1 MDVTLKHYP
10 LRDYCGM
17 WSEMNNIVK
26 TYSKFGK
33 RNKNAIEHGKLAKH
47 MMHLVRLYFM
57 CFDILEKGEV
67 ITYRE
72 KEHDFLISIR
82 NGYYLDENNQPT
94 KEFYKIV
101 DELEDKLN
109 ILSKRTELPD
119 VVDMKK
125 VNDFVAE
132 VNEKICNKELNRS
145 VNKI

>member
-1 MDVTLKHYP
+1 MWIIWTNPQKTAIAISITLWY
-10 LRDYCGM
+10 
-17 WSEMNNIVK
+17 N
-26 TYSKFGK
+26 
-33 RNKNAIEHGKLAKH
+33 
-47 MMHLVRLYFM
+47 
-57 CFDILEKGEV
+57 FDILEKGEV

-109 ILSKRTELPD
+109 ILSKRTDLPD

-145 VNKI
+145 VNKIWIEQK